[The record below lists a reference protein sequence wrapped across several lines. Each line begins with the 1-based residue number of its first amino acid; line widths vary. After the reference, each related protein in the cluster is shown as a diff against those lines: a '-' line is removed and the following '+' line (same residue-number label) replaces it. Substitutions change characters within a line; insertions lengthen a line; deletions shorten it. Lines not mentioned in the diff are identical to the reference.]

1 MQCKHYWFSVTE
13 AWLKEHDVNLLDV
26 LEKYRTIKKWAYILH
41 NNDVYNLKDEQI
53 DITHKAGTKKPN
65 HYHVYCN
72 FGNQSL
78 NHEYFAGLFKI
89 EANMVQRITSTAA
102 NCLLYFVHGTRDS
115 IAEGKYQYS
124 WKNVVHSSNWSP
136 QVLAEQVRYIG
147 NFDDFSYIEQIE
159 KVKEITDVSERIK
172 ATRLLNDAYNAELQ
186 YRMTRVRRYMQVI
199 FITGGTGSG
208 KTTYARQFIEKANYF
223 DIVPKE
229 LWSKKFAKGE
239 KPFKALDYGISGG
252 NNDPLEN
259 YKGQEAYILDD
270 LRDTSMTLDNLLKFV
285 DNYTN
290 SAVKS
295 RFTNKCFFGS
305 LLIIT
310 SIVPLCKWY
319 KQGDIKASGEDLNQL
334 YRRINTYVEVDEKEI
349 RIYSKINAKGEPCGN
364 IRCMRNR
371 TKEYYADQPKPIDI
385 GDVMFNL
392 FGEDDYVSSLDSAFS
407 NITPQERMQ
416 LDKK

>member
-1 MQCKHYWFSVTE
+1 MRCKHYWFSVTE
-13 AWLKEHDVNLLDV
+13 KYLQEQNVNLLDV
-26 LEKYRTIKKWAYILH
+26 LEKYKIIKKWAYILH
-41 NNDVYNLKDEQI
+41 DEDVYSLKDEKFNSE
-53 DITHKAGTKKPN
+53 HKAGTKKSN

-72 FGNQSL
+72 FGNQSIDSD
-78 NHEYFAGLFKI
+78 YFAGLFKVAPNI
-89 EANMVQRITSTAA
+89 IQRISSSAA

-115 IAEGKYQYS
+115 IAEGKYRYD
-124 WKNVVHSSNWSP
+124 WKKVVHSSNWIP
-136 QVLAEQVRYIG
+136 QVLAEQVRYLG

-229 LWSKKFAKGE
+229 LWSKKSTNGE
-239 KPFKALDYGISGG
+239 KPFKSLDYGISGG

-270 LRDTSMTLDNLLKFV
+270 LRDSSMSLDNLLKFV

-310 SIVPLCKWY
+310 SIVPLKKWY
-319 KQGDIKASGEDLNQL
+319 KSGDYKVSDEDLNQL
-334 YRRINTYVEVDEKEI
+334 YRRINTYVEVHKNEI
-349 RIYSKINAKGEPCGN
+349 FIYSGINEKGEPCGKV
-364 IRCMRNR
+364 RCVRNR
-371 TKEYYADQPKPIDI
+371 TKEYYKDQPKPINM
-385 GDVMFNL
+385 GDVMYNMFA
-392 FGEDDYVSSLDSAFS
+392 EEDYVSSLDKAFT
-407 NITPQERMQ
+407 NVNAQEKMQ